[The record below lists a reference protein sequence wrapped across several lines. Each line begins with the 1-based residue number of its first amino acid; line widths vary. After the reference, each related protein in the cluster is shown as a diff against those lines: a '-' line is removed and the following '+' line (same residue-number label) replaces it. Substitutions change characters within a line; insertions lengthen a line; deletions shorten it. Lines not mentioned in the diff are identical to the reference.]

1 MKVQIADLQ
10 TTMISFRELFQR
22 QKSNYL
28 FDITRKNNSEY
39 FLIVAP
45 EHCCYVKSKRH
56 WMVFG
61 NKSFF
66 MKFKIKSILKPP
78 AFCLSSP
85 IFINTEKVPTLPNLA
100 LKALEIVSASKQKF
114 YIFNQKEMKLT
125 KNPDCSPFRYNSLE
139 NSILSFFLEKKYK
152 VMLHL
157 IVPFQRYQIYW
168 LR

>member
-1 MKVQIADLQ
+1 MRLNIVVTWSQSDIEWSSVIKVFSWSLKL
-10 TTMISFRELFQR
+10 S
-22 QKSNYL
+22 
-28 FDITRKNNSEY
+28 
-39 FLIVAP
+39 
-45 EHCCYVKSKRH
+45 
-56 WMVFG
+56 
-61 NKSFF
+61 
-66 MKFKIKSILKPP
+66 SILKPP
-78 AFCLSSP
+78 AFCLSCL
-85 IFINTEKVPTLPNLA
+85 IFLNTEKVPTVPNIA

>member
-1 MKVQIADLQ
+1 
-10 TTMISFRELFQR
+10 
-22 QKSNYL
+22 
-28 FDITRKNNSEY
+28 
-39 FLIVAP
+39 
-45 EHCCYVKSKRH
+45 
-56 WMVFG
+56 MVFG

-139 NSILSFFLEKKYK
+139 NSLPFFKSFPSF
-152 VMLHL
+152 
-157 IVPFQRYQIYW
+157 
-168 LR
+168 